1 MAELT
6 TGDLALMRENNDGFG
21 GNSFFWV
28 FALLIL
34 MYGGNGFGGFGG
46 FGGRAPMPTDYATQ
60 ADLTAG
66 LNNQTVQGQLQ
77 QIALSSA
84 NNNYETARLIQQQ
97 TSDMMQQN
105 NTNLINA
112 IQGFN
117 AVNLN
122 VQNQTN
128 TLSQQIQ
135 ALGAQLNE
143 CCCSIKTMMLENRLQ
158 DQQIQNAALRNDISN
173 LQQSQYILS
182 QTGRYVAWAGSGSQA
197 ATAGT

>member
-1 MAELT
+1 MSELT
-6 TGDLALMRENNDGFG
+6 TGDLALMRDNDGFG

-46 FGGRAPMPTDYATQ
+46 YHGPLPSNDHVTQ
-60 ADLTAG
+60 AELTNG
-66 LNNQTVQGQLQ
+66 LNNQATQAQLQ

-117 AVNLN
+117 TVNLN
-122 VQNQTN
+122 LQNQTN
-128 TLSQQIQ
+128 VLSQQVQ

-158 DQQIQNAALRNDISN
+158 DAQINNAALRNDISN
-173 LQQSQYILS
+173 LQQSQYILG

-197 ATAGT
+197 ATTGN

>member
-1 MAELT
+1 MAEMT
-6 TGDLALMRENNDGFG
+6 TGDLALLRDNDGFG

-34 MYGGNGFGGFGG
+34 MYGGGGAFG
-46 FGGRAPMPTDYATQ
+46 FGGRGPMMPNDYATQ
-60 ADLTAG
+60 ADLTNG
-66 LNNQTVQGQLQ
+66 LNNNATQYQLQ

-117 AVNLN
+117 TVNLN
-122 VQNQTN
+122 LQNQTN
-128 TLSQQIQ
+128 VLSQQVQ

-158 DQQIQNAALRNDISN
+158 DTQIENATLRNEISN
-173 LQQSQYILS
+173 FQQTQYLLN
-182 QTGRYVAWAGSGSQA
+182 QTGRYVAWVGSGSQSA
-197 ATAGT
+197 PTT